1 MTTLDWIIMLLFFL
15 ALVGIVL
22 WVIKHKK
29 DDTSDYFLS
38 GRSETWLAVGAAIF
52 AANIG
57 SEHLVGLAGAG
68 AESGMAMAHWEMHGW
83 LILVLG
89 WVFVPFYAHSRVF
102 TMPEFLFRRYNKN
115 ASSTLSII
123 TLLSYVLTK
132 VSVAA
137 FTGGIFLEAVLGIDF
152 WYGAIGLVLLTGIFT
167 VLGGMKGIMTISVV
181 QAPILIAG
189 AILILILG
197 LLKLGGGGIIDG
209 WQEMV
214 KYASADGATN
224 MHLFHP
230 KGDMWYN
237 KFPGVSVFFG
247 AAIIG
252 FWYWCTDQHIVQRAL
267 AAKNLTQA
275 RRGAIFAGF
284 LKLLPVFM
292 FLIPGMI
299 AAALRT
305 KGVDGFDFDSNDKA
319 YGSLVGNLLPMGIK
333 GLVVVGFLA
342 ALMTSLA
349 AHFNSS
355 ATLFTI
361 DFYKH
366 YRPDTSEHK
375 LVWVGR
381 IATIS
386 VVLLGLVWIPIM
398 RSLGAVLY
406 EYLQNVQS
414 LIAPAIAAV
423 FLLGVFNRKITP
435 KAGQWGLI
443 IGTLIG
449 LFRLIL
455 MIFDPGTHF
464 DVVTQ
469 KLITDPSLHT
479 GLFSILKIN
488 WLHFCIMLFF
498 FTMALMVVISFFT
511 PKAGEKQLQGIT
523 YFSQSPEQMEETR
536 KSWNAWDVVTTLVV
550 LGACVAFYIYFW

>member
-1 MTTLDWIIMLLFFL
+1 MAPLDWIIIALFFL
-15 ALVGIVL
+15 ALAG
-22 WVIKHKK
+22 VIIYVMRRRK

-83 LILVLG
+83 LILILG

-102 TMPEFLFRRYNKN
+102 TMPEFLYKRFNKN
-115 ASSTLSII
+115 TSSTLSII
-123 TLLSYVLTK
+123 TLISYVLTK
-132 VSVAA
+132 VSVTA
-137 FTGGIFLEAVLGIDF
+137 FTGGIFLSSVIGINF

-167 VLGGMKGIMTISVV
+167 VLAGMKGIMTISVI
-181 QAPILIAG
+181 QTP
-189 AILILILG
+189 ILILG
-197 LLKLGGGGIIDG
+197 AIIILVLGLLKVGGGGILEG
-209 WQEMV
+209 WQEVV
-214 KYASADGATN
+214 KQAGGN
-224 MHLFHP
+224 IHLIHT
-230 KGDMWYN
+230 KGDPWYD
-237 KFPGVSVFFG
+237 KFPGVGVIFG

-275 RRGAIFAGF
+275 RRGSIFAGY
-284 LKLLPVFM
+284 LKILPVFM

-299 AAALRT
+299 AAALNAKAQANGQT
-305 KGVDGFDFDSNDKA
+305 LFSDNNEA
-319 YGSLVGNLLPMGIK
+319 YGYLVSSLLPIGVKGI
-333 GLVVVGFLA
+333 VVVGFIA

-361 DFYKH
+361 DFYKN
-366 YRPDTSEHK
+366 YKPDASEHR

-381 IATIS
+381 IATITV
-386 VVLLGLVWIPIM
+386 VVLGLIWIPIM
-398 RSLGAVLY
+398 KSLGSVLY

-435 KAGQWGLI
+435 KAGQWGLLV
-443 IGTLIG
+443 GFLVG
-449 LFRLIL
+449 MFRLGL
-455 MIFDPGTHF
+455 MIFDPGTSMNPETH
-464 DVVTQ
+464 
-469 KLITDPSLHT
+469 KMITDPSLRH
-479 GLFSILKIN
+479 GLFLILDFN
-488 WLHFCIMLFF
+488 WLHFCIFLFF
-498 FTMALMVVISFFT
+498 LTMAVMAVVSTFT
-511 PKAGEKQLQGIT
+511 EKATTEQLQGIT
-523 YFSQSPEQMEETR
+523 YFSQSPEQIAETR
-536 KSWNAWDVVTTLVV
+536 SSWSKWDIFNTVVV
-550 LGACVAFYIYFW
+550 LGICIAFYVYFW